1 MALEPGR
8 LASGAVFGVVIGAPS
23 ILLLGSEEGPKVVF
37 YLGVALMVVLETAWI
52 ASLLYLRTG
61 RGRAARDEY
70 VARRQQWGRP
80 NRDRTKER

>member
-1 MALEPGR
+1 MALAPGR

-23 ILLLGSEEGPKVVF
+23 ILLLGSEGPKVIF

-52 ASLLYLRTG
+52 ASLLYLHTG

-70 VARRQQWGRP
+70 MARRQQWGGP
-80 NRDRTKER
+80 NSDRTRER